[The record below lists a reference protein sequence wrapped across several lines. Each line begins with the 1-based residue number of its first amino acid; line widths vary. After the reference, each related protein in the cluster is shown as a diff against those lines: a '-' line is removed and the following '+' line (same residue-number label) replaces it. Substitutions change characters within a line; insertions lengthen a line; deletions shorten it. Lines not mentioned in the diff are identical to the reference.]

1 MPAKATS
8 AFLEWKRRTSPISA
22 LSWGPRAGPTPNI
35 RITMGYSGSEAA
47 RDCISFLSAVKEME
61 VARSWETA
69 CSTRS
74 LAVSLLGMTL
84 KCPQAEAQMS
94 SAVS

>member
-1 MPAKATS
+1 MALITRNSVLRRAEERR
-8 AFLEWKRRTSPISA
+8 LELRRLWIS
-22 LSWGPRAGPTPNI
+22 
-35 RITMGYSGSEAA
+35 MGYSGSEAA